1 MALYSEVLG
10 ILSSP
15 LMNKEN
21 RSDVSGHSQRKRFG
35 DSFPEIG

>member
-10 ILSSP
+10 ILSS

-21 RSDVSGHSQRKRFG
+21 RSDVSGHSQRKRLG